1 MRESQREDERL
12 MEYFTNNYGQER
24 SYRMPLQV
32 RTLEDMKQRVTEHF
46 PLKDM
51 PQIFG
56 LHETATLKAT
66 TDEAANILH
75 QTYIYQFVVKR
86 PKRIVLNQSQ
96 ANRNEQ
102 MVYDFYRAKLLA
114 ILVDVPKP
122 VRQQDVES
130 ALPIHK
136 DRRMNTLLATEILRY
151 NALIGRIKANLDQT
165 LAAIEGTQNHTEE
178 TEATF
183 MSLQYQRTPGSWTE
197 ACYPAHDDLDTFVDN
212 LIERYR
218 YVKDLL
224 SKAKGGTFSGR
235 RFWLPGFFS
244 QKNLLTA
251 LMQDVSRRYKISVER
266 LATNFRIMN
275 EGERPQSDE
284 EAVSSNSYYIDGLWM
299 YGAWWDPEKRVL

>member
-1 MRESQREDERL
+1 
-12 MEYFTNNYGQER
+12 MEHFTNGYGQER
-24 SYRMPLQV
+24 SYRMPLHV
-32 RTLEDMKQRVTEHF
+32 RSLDDMKSRITEHF

-56 LHETATLKAT
+56 LHDAATLKAT

-96 ANRNEQ
+96 ANKNEQ
-102 MVYDFYRAKLLA
+102 MVYDFYREKLLA

-122 VRQQDVES
+122 IREQDVES

-136 DRRMNTLLATEILRY
+136 DRPMNTFLTKEILRY
-151 NALIGRIKANLDQT
+151 SLLIERIKANLEQT
-165 LAAIEGTQNHTEE
+165 LAAIEGTQNHTDE
-178 TEATF
+178 TEVTF
-183 MSLQYQRTPGSWTE
+183 MSLQYEKTPGSWTA
-197 ACYPAHDDLDTFVDN
+197 ACYPAHDDLPAFVDN
-212 LIERYR
+212 LIERHR
-218 YVKDLL
+218 YIKDLF
-224 SKAKGGTFSGR
+224 SKVEDEAFSGR

-251 LMQDVSRRYKISVER
+251 LRQDVARRYKISIET
-266 LATNFRIMN
+266 LASNYRIMN

-284 EAVSSNSYYIDGLWM
+284 DAAQSNSYYIDGLWM
-299 YGAWWDPEKRVL
+299 YGA